1 MGSTVRAVWSSPD
14 VHNRLLL
21 LHYLPSRMR
30 CGTKR
35 RGTPSLPIPLWL
47 LCGMSPNKF
56 RSDLGRHV
64 RSFFLRGGNLVFFAH
79 FF

>member
-1 MGSTVRAVWSSPD
+1 MGSTVRTVRSSPD

-21 LHYLPSRMR
+21 LHHLPSRMR

-35 RGTPSLPIPLWL
+35 RGTPGLPIPLWL

-56 RSDLGRHV
+56 RGDLSRHV
-64 RSFFLRGGNLVFFAH
+64 RSFFLRVGTLVFVAH